1 MRCVVC
7 LTMAGASGESGEAEA
22 EDGGRR
28 RVKPIRVD
36 AWVDGERAPNREKEA
51 PGCSGASGLAE
62 VAVRSFAALSQVSCP
77 PSPSPGLS
85 SPFPAFFCESGY
97 SPCSSQSLASAHR
110 IQPGSVSPASVASM
124 SGRVPKQSMS
134 ELKLRR
140 LSEHNQ
146 RLREDLARPRIRVSE
161 ASKR

>member
-51 PGCSGASGLAE
+51 RGCSGASGLAE
-62 VAVRSFAALSQVSCP
+62 VAVRSLAALSQVSCP

-85 SPFPAFFCESGY
+85 SHFPAFFCESGY
-97 SPCSSQSLASAHR
+97 SPFSFRTRRSSQPTPDTQALPLGICS
-110 IQPGSVSPASVASM
+110 
-124 SGRVPKQSMS
+124 
-134 ELKLRR
+134 
-140 LSEHNQ
+140 
-146 RLREDLARPRIRVSE
+146 ARPSHNERPYPE
-161 ASKR
+161 AVNV